1 MVGHRSAV
9 NRVCWMQR
17 EYGLTTGEKYLFKT
31 PCHFDVSVGE
41 IFWPLTCGATLIVSG
56 PDCHRDPACILS
68 MLESERINNVH
79 FVPAM
84 LSIFLDYL
92 DSGEEIE
99 LAHLKRIFCSG
110 EGLPQTLVNRCKRKL
125 NVEIHNLYGPTETG
139 ESSAQPCPEKAPGQG
154 PDIVPIGF
162 PISNTRYY
170 LLNPAGM
177 PVPNGLCGELHI
189 AGDCLAEGYLREPKR
204 TDERFISSEL
214 IPEKRLYRTGD
225 IVAWGQENLLEYH
238 GRTDHQ
244 IKIRGFRVELGEIES
259 AIMRL
264 EGVRFA
270 AARYFQQ
277 SPQGPCI
284 IADYAGDA
292 DSPDPE
298 EIQTALKKVLPS
310 YMVPAKIFKRDQ
322 LPVTPSGKV
331 DRKSLPEPEFS
342 MLGRN
347 ILPWI
352 TDSDKT

>member
-139 ESSAQPCPEKAPGQG
+139 ESSAQPCRKKPPDKDRILCLSDSQSAIPATTCSTRPECLYR
-154 PDIVPIGF
+154 
-162 PISNTRYY
+162 T
-170 LLNPAGM
+170 
-177 PVPNGLCGELHI
+177 
-189 AGDCLAEGYLREPKR
+189 DCARVAHCRRLLAEGYLREPKR
-204 TDERFISSEL
+204 TDERFISS
-214 IPEKRLYRTGD
+214 
-225 IVAWGQENLLEYH
+225 N
-238 GRTDHQ
+238 
-244 IKIRGFRVELGEIES
+244 
-259 AIMRL
+259 
-264 EGVRFA
+264 
-270 AARYFQQ
+270 
-277 SPQGPCI
+277 
-284 IADYAGDA
+284 
-292 DSPDPE
+292 
-298 EIQTALKKVLPS
+298 
-310 YMVPAKIFKRDQ
+310 
-322 LPVTPSGKV
+322 
-331 DRKSLPEPEFS
+331 
-342 MLGRN
+342 
-347 ILPWI
+347 
-352 TDSDKT
+352 